1 MLSRT
6 TKIMSVSLPPEM
18 VKEVERLAAI
28 EKKSKS
34 QLFRDMFALYEEVQ
48 REKRWQNVRRTGN
61 RAVKRLGITSEE
73 DIDSLIHEVRGA

>member
-1 MLSRT
+1 MLGRT
-6 TKIMSVSLPPEM
+6 TKTMTVSLPPEM

-34 QLFRDMFALYEEVQ
+34 QLFRDMFAVYEEMQ
-48 REKRWQNVRRTGN
+48 QERRWQNVRRAGT

-73 DIDSLIHEVRGA
+73 DIDRLIHEVRGV